1 MKPETFNLK
10 LFACRFAIRPNRYI
24 EGREFYP
31 RQPFPGLMSSES
43 EPLVPKAVVTRLSL
57 YLREL
62 EVLLATE
69 QETVS
74 SRQLGKLLGCTDA
87 QVRKDFAY
95 FGQFG
100 YPGIGYRTAELVQAL
115 RHILGTDQHWPTV
128 MVGAGNLG
136 SALLGYRGFQKR
148 GFQIVALLDNAESKI
163 GTEIEGLT
171 VQPMERLPEIVQQ
184 HQVSLGMIVVPAA
197 VAQAVADQLIA
208 TGIHGILNFAPA
220 SLHLPLNVS
229 VVSVDLAI
237 ELEQLAFAVM
247 SRHRAPRPNEE
258 E

>member
-1 MKPETFNLK
+1 
-10 LFACRFAIRPNRYI
+10 
-24 EGREFYP
+24 
-31 RQPFPGLMSSES
+31 MSSES

-62 EVLLATE
+62 EVLLASE

-100 YPGIGYRTAELVQAL
+100 YPGIGYRTEEIVQAL
-115 RHILGTDQHWPTV
+115 RHILGTDQSWPTV
-128 MVGAGNLG
+128 MIGAGNLG

-148 GFQIVALLDNAESKI
+148 GFEIVALLDNAESKI
-163 GTEIEGLT
+163 GNVIEGLA
-171 VQPMERLPEIVQQ
+171 VQSTDLLPQIVKQ
-184 HQVSLGMIVVPAA
+184 HRVSLGMIVVPAS
-197 VAQAVADQLIA
+197 VAQTVADQLVA
-208 TGIHGILNFAPA
+208 TGITGILNFAPA
-220 SLHLPLNVS
+220 SLHLPPGVS

-237 ELEQLAFAVM
+237 ELEQLAFAVR
-247 SRHRAPRPNEE
+247 SRHRLPPDSDSS
-258 E
+258 